1 MPNVTVVD
9 TSCLILFTK
18 IDRLNLLHKLFG
30 EIIITQTVAD
40 EFKKSLPQWVKT
52 VEVDA
57 SEMKGLATIL
67 DLGEASSIAFASSQ
81 DNPLLIID
89 ENKGRKVAKEM
100 EIEVTGSLGLL
111 ITAKQKGYLEAVKP
125 VIAEIQ
131 QTNFRISEGLVHY
144 VLEKVDEL

>member
-30 EIIITQTVAD
+30 EIIITQTVAG
-40 EFKKSLPQWVKT
+40 EFKKSLPQWVKIVK
-52 VEVDA
+52 VEP
-57 SEMKGLATIL
+57 SEMKGLATFL

-81 DNPLLIID
+81 DLPLLVID

-131 QTNFRISEGLVHY
+131 QTNFRISVGLVHY